1 MLIENFVEVED
12 SLLGLA
18 FDLSGRYEYWV
29 EFEETRVWKPIILW
43 LYCKNRETF
52 IEKFRKQI
60 NLKKDPHN
68 LAENFI
74 RIYLEHKDEVYVIHD
89 GVTLYPSC
97 FANRYLREITDN
109 SYGFNDETGVY
120 GADFYYP

>member
-1 MLIENFVEVED
+1 MLELALN
-12 SLLGLA
+12 LNGL
-18 FDLSGRYEYWV
+18 YKYWV
-29 EFEETRVWKPIILW
+29 EFEEKRVRKLILLW
-43 LYCKNRETF
+43 VYCKYRETLV
-52 IEKFRKQI
+52 EKFRKKI
-60 NLKKDPHN
+60 NLRKERHN

-74 RIYLEHKDEVYVIHD
+74 RIYLEHKDEDFVIHD

-109 SYGFNDETGVY
+109 SYGFSDETGVY

>member
-1 MLIENFVEVED
+1 MNTGLNLKKQECEN
-12 SLLGLA
+12 
-18 FDLSGRYEYWV
+18 R
-29 EFEETRVWKPIILW
+29 
-43 LYCKNRETF
+43 LYCGFIVK
-52 IEKFRKQI
+52 IEKRSLKNFRKQI

-97 FANRYLREITDN
+97 FANRYLREITDD

-120 GADFYYP
+120 GTDFYYP

>member
-1 MLIENFVEVED
+1 M
-12 SLLGLA
+12 LGLA
-18 FDLSGRYEYWV
+18 FDLSGLYEYWV
-29 EFEETRVWKPIILW
+29 EFEEKRVRKPIILW

-52 IEKFRKQI
+52 VEKFRKQI

-89 GVTLYPSC
+89 GVALYPIC
-97 FANRYLREITDN
+97 FANRYLREITDD
-109 SYGFNDETGVY
+109 S
-120 GADFYYP
+120 

>member
-1 MLIENFVEVED
+1 M
-12 SLLGLA
+12 LGLA
-18 FDLSGRYEYWV
+18 FDLSGLYEYWV
-29 EFEETRVWKPIILW
+29 EFEEKRVRKPIILW

-52 IEKFRKQI
+52 VEKFRKQI

-97 FANRYLREITDN
+97 FANRYLREITDD

-120 GADFYYP
+120 GTDFYYP